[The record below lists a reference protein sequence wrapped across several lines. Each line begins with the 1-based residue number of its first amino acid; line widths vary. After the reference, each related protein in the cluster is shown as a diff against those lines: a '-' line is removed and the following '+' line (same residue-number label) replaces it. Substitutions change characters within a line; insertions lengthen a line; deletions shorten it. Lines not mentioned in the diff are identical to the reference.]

1 MLKKYTV
8 RLTEEQERRL
18 TELVTRGAANAR
30 TIRRAHTLLLA
41 WEGHTDEAIADALHC
56 RPETVAKVRRRFDE
70 RALESVYDRPRPG
83 AQPKLDGR
91 AEARLVALACS
102 QAPEGRS
109 HWTMQL
115 LADQL
120 VTLGLVDGVSDD
132 TVRRVLKNRRSSR
145 G

>member
-8 RLTEEQERRL
+8 LLTAEQEKTL
-18 TELVTRGAANAR
+18 TELVTRGKANAR

-41 WEGHTDEAIADALHC
+41 WEGHTDERIAEAMHC
-56 RPETVAKVRRRFDE
+56 CVETVAKTRQRFTD
-70 RALESVYDRPRPG
+70 RGLASLYDRPRPG
-83 AQPKLDGR
+83 AARKLDGHG
-91 AEARLVALACS
+91 EAQLVAIACT
-102 QAPEGRS
+102 QAPDGHG

-115 LADQL
+115 LADKL
-120 VTLGLVDGVSDD
+120 VALNVVDSVSDE